1 MSDPEASKLIALF
14 HHKWSAGIL
23 AELART
29 GGTRVVVLRNRLDAS
44 PQAIASALEQL
55 VQMGLVAPNPGYGH
69 PLRPEY
75 VLTPEGQTAAAACAR
90 IASSTQ
96 RLGLPELPGFK
107 WHLPILWTIGREPM
121 RFREIARRATPITDR
136 ALSQSL
142 TLLTETELVRAS
154 LLDIRPPASMYE
166 STRRAR
172 GLVDALSELA
182 A

>member
-1 MSDPEASKLIALF
+1 MHDPEASKLIALF

-29 GGTRVVVLRNRLDAS
+29 GGTRVVVLRNRLGAS
-44 PQAIASALEQL
+44 PQAIAAALEQL
-55 VQMGLVAPNPGYGH
+55 VQMGLILPNPGYGH

-75 VLTPEGQTAAAACAR
+75 VLTAEGQAAAGACAR

-107 WHLPILWTIGREPM
+107 WHLPILWTIGHEPV
-121 RFREIARRATPITDR
+121 RFREIARRASPITDR

-142 TLLTETELVRAS
+142 TLLTETELVRS
-154 LLDIRPPASMYE
+154 TLLDVRPPAPVYE

-172 GLVDALSELA
+172 GLLEALTELA